1 MGKTKVK
8 FSGALTRS
16 KTAEDLIAEINS
28 RIQGGVEALVATKV
42 RPCDRDSAGRYAIDK
57 GLLRAGPLDD
67 YLETSKYQAKL
78 LAALRD
84 LAKESYSSVEERN
97 QCLVCAVETR
107 RGTEGAKNR
116 FVKEIMVC
124 DVRNAILIC
133 LTVYRAMMNEQLD
146 VPHDHVKIPIELLS
160 GSTEHKSLM
169 DTVGDIFGSIGVEDQ
184 ASNMK
189 EQTGEA
195 TGVVEDDE
203 EDQLIVEEPV
213 HNEFM
218 LSFEDSE
225 GEEEEDDEAIQPP
238 VAEGP
243 VSSEQSVVQVLEGVR
258 VTEEKIAG
266 ANGGLGGVET
276 STPVA
281 TVPEAPTHNQEAS
294 IGRSLELTNG
304 ATNSPAARQ
313 TSASPTDGTSSEQD
327 SATQTGASEIG
338 GELRAPLNEGTSIV
352 GSGQSESRKQHHDV
366 TNVSVALFASAP
378 ANIDNQGVQPL
389 DRSVDGSSLDET
401 MYESA
406 TKDGGNSAEAGGVR
420 DNEVMS
426 DEVPGT
432 SLDHE
437 MTDASTHGDAQDA
450 LTPAQ
455 HPPNGE
461 QVVNPGVDAEDGT
474 IINHPV
480 GAMFANGGAMI
491 DDNTDQFQQPQ
502 VIEPAAIAEAGTEV
516 GIEQVESEAEDVDM
530 DQVLAAD
537 IHDACTTPSQ
547 HHQDIVLSDMSTT
560 LPQHVVIGYHAMPS
574 EEDKLPE
581 ADPEPKNKP
590 AQPYKTEDQSFW
602 AQQKQHEKDGE
613 AYFKSI
619 GRYRVEV
626 LVGEFVVGP
635 EDVIDG
641 FVSHCSANKYF
652 NPKKCSFSDIST
664 EGYVLNNTES
674 KARRV
679 KFGKRQWKSAV
690 DRKISP
696 RSGSDKWVFRTQPEI
711 RPSEVKSVL
720 GPRGVYVS
728 DLEVGIP
735 KVPKLACKKNPNL
748 VWAVDGDHVPKF
760 ATMPAEL
767 V

>member
-1 MGKTKVK
+1 MGKSKVK
-8 FSGALTRS
+8 VKGALTRG
-16 KTAEDLIAEINS
+16 KTADDFIAEINAKIS
-28 RIQGGVEALVATKV
+28 GGVKALVATKV

-57 GLLRAGPLDD
+57 GLLRAGPMDD
-67 YLETSKYQAKL
+67 YLETSEYQAKL

-97 QCLVCAVETR
+97 QYLVCAVETR

-160 GSTEHKSLM
+160 GSTEQKSLM

-213 HNEFM
+213 HDEFI

-243 VSSEQSVVQVLEGVR
+243 VSSEQSVVQVEGVR

-266 ANGGLGGVET
+266 ANGGLGGIET
-276 STPVA
+276 SSPVA
-281 TVPEAPTHNQEAS
+281 TVPEAPTHNQETS
-294 IGRSLELTNG
+294 IDRSLELTNG

-313 TSASPTDGTSSEQD
+313 TSAFPTDGTSSEQD
-327 SATQTGASEIG
+327 HATRTGASEFG

-366 TNVSVALFASAP
+366 TNVPVALFAPAP

-389 DRSVDGSSLDET
+389 DRSVDESSLDET

-406 TKDGGNSAEAGGVR
+406 TKDGGNSAEAGGVQ

-426 DEVPGT
+426 DEVHGT
-432 SLDHE
+432 GLDHE

-461 QVVNPGVDAEDGT
+461 QVVSPGDVYAEDGT
-474 IINHPV
+474 ITNHLA
-480 GAMFANGGAMI
+480 GAIFAHGGAMI
-491 DDNTDQFQQPQ
+491 GNNTDHVQQQQ
-502 VIEPAAIAEAGTEV
+502 VIEPAAIAEARTEV
-516 GIEQVESEAEDVDM
+516 GKEQVESEPEDVDM

-590 AQPYKTEDQSFW
+590 AQPYKTEDQNFW
-602 AQQKQHEKDGE
+602 AQQKQHEEDGE

-619 GRYRVEV
+619 ARYHVEV
-626 LVGEFVVGP
+626 LVGEIIVGP
-635 EDVIDG
+635 DDVIDG
-641 FVSHCSANKYF
+641 FVSHGSANKYF
-652 NPKKCSFSDIST
+652 DPKKCSFSDIST
-664 EGYVLNNTES
+664 ERYILKNTES

-696 RSGSDKWVFRTQPEI
+696 RSASEKWVFRTQPEI
-711 RPSEVKSVL
+711 TPSEVKSVL

-728 DLEVGIP
+728 DLETGIP
-735 KVPKLACKKNPNL
+735 KVPKLACTKDPKL
-748 VWAVDGDHVPKF
+748 VWAVDGDRVPKF
-760 ATMPAEL
+760 ARMPAEL